1 MLSAK
6 KIQSTTVSTRLYL
19 YGVQRKGKT
28 IQNSVF
34 GFWPKL
40 GNSQKVTAFLSKG
53 QKNTFL
59 FVQSGV

>member
-1 MLSAK
+1 MLCTAER
-6 KIQSTTVSTRLYL
+6 QRMTVLQHLYS
-19 YGVQRKGKT
+19 YDAQYRGKT

-53 QKNTFL
+53 QKTTFL

>member
-1 MLSAK
+1 MLFAK
-6 KIQSTTVSTRLYL
+6 KIQSTTVSVHLYL

>member
-6 KIQSTTVSTRLYL
+6 KIQSTTVSTHLYL
-19 YGVQRKGKT
+19 YDAQRKGKT